1 MRRTLSPDQTPD
13 ADLLVL
19 DQALAQLERGDPV
32 CASLGNGAPE
42 NLNSRIRVMRL

>member
-1 MRRTLSPDQTPD
+1 MRRALVPDQTPD
-13 ADLLVL
+13 VDLLPL
-19 DQALAQLERGDPV
+19 NQALAQLERYDPV